1 MSRLDPTVWAGE
13 PEVSGVDGL
22 LIDLPH
28 RGNRLVIACRHCGHR
43 ADLSG
48 RDICLRFTASLAA
61 PVEEWA
67 SALSCGQCRSRWILV
82 SCENDPAAQGFIHST
97 QDNGQMSWARRL
109 QAYLAEAG
117 TDLWAYLDVLSDMPT
132 TVELEKAGIRPSVRG
147 AQAQP
152 E

>member
-13 PEVSGVDGL
+13 PEVTGVDGL

-67 SALSCGQCRSRWILV
+67 SALSCSPCRSRWILV

-97 QDNGQMSWARRL
+97 QDNGQMIWARRL

-117 TDLWAYLDVLSDMPT
+117 TSIEAFRSVLRDLPMRAEMK
-132 TVELEKAGIRPSVRG
+132 ELTREASN
-147 AQAQP
+147 
-152 E
+152 

>member
-13 PEVSGVDGL
+13 PEVTGVDGL

-28 RGNRLVIACRHCGHR
+28 RGNRLVIACRHCGHQ
-43 ADLSG
+43 AAISG

-67 SALSCGQCRSRWILV
+67 AALSCGQCRSRWILV
-82 SCENDPAAQGFIHST
+82 SCENDPGAQGFIHST
-97 QDNGQMSWARRL
+97 QDNGQMIWARRL

-117 TDLWAYLDVLSDMPT
+117 TRIEAFRSVLRDLPMRAEMA
-132 TVELEKAGIRPSVRG
+132 ELMREAG
-147 AQAQP
+147 
-152 E
+152 

>member
-43 ADLSG
+43 AEISG
-48 RDICLRFTASLAA
+48 REICLRFTASLAA

-67 SALSCGQCRSRWILV
+67 AALSCGRCRSRWILV

-97 QDNGQMSWARRL
+97 QDNGQMIWARRL
-109 QAYLAEAG
+109 QAYLAEAR
-117 TDLWAYLDVLSDMPT
+117 TSIEAFRSVLRDLPMRAEMA
-132 TVELEKAGIRPSVRG
+132 ELLK
-147 AQAQP
+147 
-152 E
+152 

>member
-28 RGNRLVIACRHCGHR
+28 RGNRLVIACRHCGHQ

-67 SALSCGQCRSRWILV
+67 AALSCGRCRSRWILV

-97 QDNGQMSWARRL
+97 QDNGQMIWARRQ
-109 QAYLAEAG
+109 QAYLVEAG
-117 TDLWAYLDVLSDMPT
+117 TSIEAFRSVLRDLPMRAEME
-132 TVELEKAGIRPSVRG
+132 ELLREKA
-147 AQAQP
+147 
-152 E
+152 

>member
-28 RGNRLVIACRHCGHR
+28 RGNRLVIACRHCGHQ
-43 ADLSG
+43 ASISG
-48 RDICLRFTASLAA
+48 REICLRFTASLAA

-67 SALSCGQCRSRWILV
+67 AALSCGRCRSRWILV
-82 SCENDPAAQGFIHST
+82 SCENDPTAQGFIHST
-97 QDNGQMSWARRL
+97 QDNGQMIWARRL

-117 TDLWAYLDVLSDMPT
+117 TSIEAFKSVLRDLPMRAEMA
-132 TVELEKAGIRPSVRG
+132 ELAREAAS
-147 AQAQP
+147 
-152 E
+152 

>member
-28 RGNRLVIACRHCGHR
+28 RGNRLMIACRHCGHR

-67 SALSCGQCRSRWILV
+67 AALSCGECRSRWILV

-97 QDNGQMSWARRL
+97 QDNGQMIWARRL
-109 QAYLAEAG
+109 ASYLTEAG
-117 TDLWAYLDVLSDMPT
+117 TSIDAFRSVLRDLPMRAEMA
-132 TVELEKAGIRPSVRG
+132 ELMREAG
-147 AQAQP
+147 
-152 E
+152 

>member
-67 SALSCGQCRSRWILV
+67 AALSCSQCRSRWILV
-82 SCENDPAAQGFIHST
+82 SCENDSAAQGFIHST
-97 QDNGQMSWARRL
+97 QDNGQMIWARRL
-109 QAYLAEAG
+109 QTYLVEAG
-117 TDLWAYLDVLSDMPT
+117 TSIEAFRSVLRELPMRAEMADLLKE
-132 TVELEKAGIRPSVRG
+132 TV
-147 AQAQP
+147 
-152 E
+152 